1 MQTTPS
7 ALWCRPHPQHCG
19 AGHTLS
25 IVVQTTP
32 SALWCRPHPQH
43 CGADH
48 TLSIVVQATPSA
60 LWCKGCHTHCLSC
73 HKSADRHFRHPALN
87 SQDSTYPIMSQTIRA
102 LQSRWKTRLDGITLA
117 SRKCGQLLISYAATV
132 AGQ

>member
-1 MQTTPS
+1 MLLSELLLVCVLACSNADP

-25 IVVQTTP
+25 IVVQATP

-60 LWCKGCHTHCLSC
+60 LWCRGCHTHCLSC
-73 HKSADRHFRHPALN
+73 RKSAGSHFRHPALN
-87 SQDSTYPIMSQTIRA
+87 DVIHRTAHIPSCLEPSGPYRA
-102 LQSRWKTRLDGITLA
+102 DGKHVWMESL
-117 SRKCGQLLISYAATV
+117 
-132 AGQ
+132 